1 MASKSLIRSS
11 ILRASLLVSYHGD
24 GEVSGKEKAK
34 GGVTSPKRA
43 KGNKKK
49 GAANASSGQ
58 GSGND
63 SVKDDVPTAR
73 PASPAEAI
81 AWNARADWLESEL
94 RRTEKEISSAE
105 DLLKEAIAKL
115 DEASKENDA
124 EEASGALTLAKS
136 QLLLQGAAAND
147 PQNSRARCIAAL
159 ESLPPA
165 ARSCPGTKVT
175 LASLYASSNNDNDK
189 GKELL
194 SSLGDDVPAKM
205 AAAAFHIEGGRYADA
220 AELLE
225 GIVKEDPS
233 SMEATALLVKALR
246 YTDPS
251 AAEEYVGVLQEAN
264 AASSGGR
271 KELDGEAL
279 ESMDVPRFA
288 KRATGGSEEGSSR
301 VRKMIAATGGGKRG
315 SAQG

>member
-49 GAANASSGQ
+49 GADNASSGQ

-220 AELLE
+220 AE
-225 GIVKEDPS
+225 
-233 SMEATALLVKALR
+233 
-246 YTDPS
+246 
-251 AAEEYVGVLQEAN
+251 YVGVLQEAN